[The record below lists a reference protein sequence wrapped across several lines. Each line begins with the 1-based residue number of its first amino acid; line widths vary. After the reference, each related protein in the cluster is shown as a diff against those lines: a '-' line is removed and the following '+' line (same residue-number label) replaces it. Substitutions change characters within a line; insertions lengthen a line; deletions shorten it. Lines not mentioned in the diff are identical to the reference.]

1 VQVFLEKLDGEHD
14 RKRFQSGQPAL
25 DFYLQHQAHQ
35 DIKRNLSSVFV
46 LATAKKEI
54 IGFYAISQSSL
65 IVEEL
70 PEQIAKKLP
79 PKRSVPCTL
88 LGRLAVDERYQ
99 GKGYGR
105 DLLFYAL
112 KKSAEINEHIAS
124 FAVIVDAKD
133 ENAKRFYQ
141 KYGFIEFVKLPM
153 RLFIPMKAVGQV
165 TNLGSGSNTLMSFH
179 ESTDIKD

>member
-1 VQVFLEKLDGEHD
+1 VQVFLEKLDSEHD
-14 RKRFQSGQPAL
+14 RERFQSGQPAL
-25 DFYLQHQAHQ
+25 DFYLQHQATQ

-46 LATAKKEI
+46 LATERKEI

-65 IVEEL
+65 TVENL
-70 PEQIAKKLP
+70 PQHIGKKLP
-79 PKRSVPCTL
+79 TKRGVPCTL

-124 FAVIVDAKD
+124 FAVMVDAKD
-133 ENAKRFYQ
+133 KNAKRFYQ
-141 KYGFIEFVKLPM
+141 KYGFIELVNLPM
-153 RLFIPMKAVGQV
+153 RLFIPMEAVKQLV
-165 TNLGSGSNTLMSFH
+165 NLWTQTEKPFS
-179 ESTDIKD
+179 